1 MKSVV
6 ISLAIAAAIAVSSV
20 IYSIHLHKMSREF
33 CEINN
38 EITSSLNNDNFDKA
52 IQFTEKLTE
61 CFEKRRNILAAT
73 DNHDVTDKIEMNLR
87 ELYEY
92 IEGKSKTDALS
103 KCRVLGFLFEHLPA
117 EHELK
122 TENIL

>member
-6 ISLAIAAAIAVSSV
+6 ISFAIAAAIAFAS
-20 IYSIHLHKMSREF
+20 IFYSIHLHKMSREF
-33 CEINN
+33 CEINDK
-38 EITSSLNNDNFDKA
+38 ITSSLNNDSFDNA
-52 IQFTEKLTE
+52 IRYTEALTE
-61 CFEKRRNILAAT
+61 CFERKRNILAAT

-92 IEGKSKTDALS
+92 IEGGSKTDALS